1 MISDLSLLSDVCHVR
16 STIITNVSDE
26 MGKVDNIEYEN
37 IEKLTF
43 KKWLKSGELETPNV
57 ETYNWL

>member
-37 IEKLTF
+37 IENLTSKNGLKL
-43 KKWLKSGELETPNV
+43 GN
-57 ETYNWL
+57 